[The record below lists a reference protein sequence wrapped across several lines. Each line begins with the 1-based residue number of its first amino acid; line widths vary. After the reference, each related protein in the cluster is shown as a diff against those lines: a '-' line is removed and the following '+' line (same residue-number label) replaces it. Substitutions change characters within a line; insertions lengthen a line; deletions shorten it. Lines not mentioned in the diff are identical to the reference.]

1 MINENILKAIK
12 EILQV
17 ECSLLLYSKNLT
29 KENINQK
36 VTKEIEDKAPNL
48 LKKQNLINE
57 LTNEFYNRF
66 VTENGDFASLVDNKD
81 HIEWFKKDLVEDKPF
96 WSVYKKYL
104 QKSGNFSP
112 QSIDDLD
119 KTTDSILSSLEN
131 PSRQGVWDRRGVVIG
146 SVQSGKTANIVG
158 LINKAR
164 DAGYKFIVILSGS
177 NNDLRQQ
184 TQERVDEGYTG
195 LKTFH
200 LIDYSKVTNSL
211 GALRESVFNDNFQP
225 PISGTVND
233 INGDLNKNSIKKIPT
248 LNIQENDE
256 NSFNFVIKK
265 NKTPLEN
272 IIKWIT
278 THPQCQIGAAGF
290 EKKININTKN
300 PPFVEKFPLLLID
313 DECDHYT
320 VDTGDIPR
328 DDNGNFLEEY
338 DPKTINGLIRKL
350 LNCFSRRCYIG
361 YTATPFA
368 NIFQHDER
376 YAKEYGEDLFPKS
389 FMFDIQS
396 PSNHLGLSALFGS
409 SDNEEEAQNLSSFLV
424 EINDFCEEPNNID
437 CSIGWIPPKHS
448 AGHNPVYD
456 SNKHPKDQNL
466 DKKTLFF
473 YSSIKDIY
481 LKKNNK
487 RLDLPPSVIHSIFS
501 FIISSSVRNCR
512 SYQQI
517 FQHKSMLIHV
527 SKFIE
532 VQTKIEENLIELIN
546 LIKEIVEDNNLK
558 EFFYENLKFIYE
570 TYFYQYTKEVINK
583 EKSTITFEQLKYHEK
598 GLTFLIGE
606 ISRNIYR
613 MSGRGGQKPEYEKY
627 KNLYGYGLT
636 TIVIGGDKLSRGV
649 TFEGLSISYFLR
661 CSKMYDTLMQMG
673 RWFGYRDGY
682 EDLCRLYTSSE
693 LLDSFVQINLASEN
707 LRARIR
713 VMQKLNKTPK
723 EFGLYVHTSP
733 GMLITSK
740 LKMKDSF
747 EGNINFSLH
756 GSQMVTSKWEKKEV
770 LKNFNLTNEFIKTLG
785 VESENGIKKELG
797 TKLNLKKEKENI
809 KININPGYLW
819 RSSSSDKIIKFL
831 KSFNEHQDSNFK
843 CEYMSNFIK
852 LANKRNQLTE
862 WDVALI
868 GNGESGREI
877 DIGGKKV
884 NLAYRKPRINF
895 DTTKVCH
902 QVIWDPVHEYM
913 DISKKD
919 FEDVCKQTKQTSSL
933 INQMSFSYEMRRK
946 RSEKKG
952 LLLIYPILPID
963 TNLLNGIYPNE
974 KNAWNFFKKNFKPN
988 DLHEEIETR
997 KAIISLCISFPKT
1010 DDEIATHFRAN
1021 KVYLRQESG
1030 LDL

>member
-17 ECSLLLYSKNLT
+17 ECSLLLYSGKLT
-29 KENINQK
+29 KANISQK
-36 VTKEIEDKAPNL
+36 VTKEIEDKVPTL
-48 LKKQNLINE
+48 IKKKNLIDE
-57 LTNEFYNRF
+57 LSNEFYSRF
-66 VTENGDFASLVDNKD
+66 VTESGDFASLVDNKD
-81 HIEWFKKDLVEDKPF
+81 HEEWFKKDIVENKPF

-104 QKSGNFSP
+104 QKSGYFSP

-131 PSRQGVWDRRGVVIG
+131 PLRKGTWDRRGMVIG
-146 SVQSGKTANIVG
+146 SVQSGKTANIIG

-184 TQERVDEGYTG
+184 TQERVDEWYTG

-200 LIDYSKVTNSL
+200 LIDDSKVTNSL
-211 GALRESVFNDNFQP
+211 GSLRLNIFNDNFQP

-248 LNIQENDE
+248 LNIQETDE
-256 NSFNFVIKK
+256 NSFIFVIKK

-278 THPQCQIGAAGF
+278 THPQCKSGAAGF
-290 EKKININTKN
+290 EKKLNTNMEN
-300 PPFVEKFPLLLID
+300 PPFIEKFPILIID
-313 DECDHYT
+313 DECDHST
-320 VDTGDIPR
+320 VDTGNIPR
-328 DDNGNFLEEY
+328 DESGNYLEEY
-338 DPKTINGLIRKL
+338 DPKAINGLIRKL
-350 LNCFSRRCYIG
+350 LNCFSRRCYVG

-396 PSNHLGLSALFGS
+396 PSNHLGLSALFGN
-409 SDNEEEAQNLSSFLV
+409 NEEEAGGLSNFLV
-424 EINDFCEEPNNID
+424 EINDFCEQPNNIN
-437 CSIGWIPPKHS
+437 CSTGWIPPKHG

-456 SNKHPKDQNL
+456 SSIHPVDQSL
-466 DKKTLFF
+466 DEKTLSF
-473 YSSIKDIY
+473 YLRIY
-481 LKKNNK
+481 EIFLKKNNK
-487 RLDLPPSVIHSIFS
+487 RLDLPPSVIHSVLS
-501 FIISSSVRNCR
+501 FIIASAIRNCR

-517 FQHKSMLIHV
+517 FQHKSMLLHV
-527 SKFIE
+527 SKFID
-532 VQTKIEENLIELIN
+532 VQKKVESSLIELMDS
-546 LIKEIVEDNNLK
+546 IKETIEDNNLK
-558 EFFYENLKFIYE
+558 DFFYENLKYIYE
-570 TYFYQYTKEVINK
+570 TYFYQHTKEFVNNEQSKIN
-583 EKSTITFEQLKYHEK
+583 FEQLKYHEK
-598 GLTFLIGE
+598 GLIFLIGE

-613 MSGRGGQKPEYEKY
+613 MSGRAGQKPEYEKY
-627 KNLYGYGLT
+627 KNQYGYGLT

-649 TFEGLSISYFLR
+649 TFEGLSTTYFLR

-682 EDLCRLYTSSE
+682 EDVCRLYTSDE
-693 LLDSFVQINLASEN
+693 LLESFIQINLASEQ

-723 EFGLYVHTSP
+723 EFGLYVYTSP

-740 LKMKDSF
+740 LKMKDSYI
-747 EGNINFSLH
+747 GNINFSLH

-770 LKNFNLTNEFIKTLG
+770 LKNFNLTNEFIKSLG
-785 VESENGIKKELG
+785 VESENGIKKDLG
-797 TKLNLKKEKENI
+797 TKFNLKKEKKEKI
-809 KININPGYLW
+809 QININPGYLW
-819 RSSSSDKIIKFL
+819 KCSKSEKIIDFL
-831 KSFNEHQDSNFK
+831 ESFNEHQDSNFN

-852 LANKRNQLTE
+852 LANKKNQLIE

-868 GNGESGREI
+868 GNGSSGREI
-877 DIGGKKV
+877 EIGGKKI
-884 NLAYRKPRINF
+884 NLAYRMPRKNYDI
-895 DTTKVCH
+895 TKICQ

-913 DISKKD
+913 DLSKKD
-919 FEDVCKQTKQTSSL
+919 FEDVCKQTEKTSSL
-933 INQMSFSYEMRRK
+933 IDQMSFSYEMRRK
-946 RSEKKG
+946 RAPHKG
-952 LLLIYPILPID
+952 LLLIYPILPINRKLLD
-963 TNLLNGIYPNE
+963 TIYPNE
-974 KNAWNFFKKNFKPN
+974 KDSWNFFKKNFKPN
-988 DLHEEIETR
+988 DMHEEIETR

-1010 DDEIATHFRAN
+1010 DDDIATPFRAN
-1021 KVYLRQESG
+1021 NVYFRQENG